1 MFLQL
6 CKKNKIKK
14 TINKTSIA
22 VESRKV
28 LLDPSLFLIIII
40 IIIIIIKIIIT
51 IKQYSTVQF
60 RKSANA

>member
-40 IIIIIIKIIIT
+40 IIIIKIIIT